1 MNKNIIITLRISGI
15 TFLLIILFLKPVC
28 RLKKITNIPCPICG
42 VTRGIL
48 YFLKLDLLNAI
59 KSNILS
65 IPIFILG
72 ILFYILY
79 FYSIAFKTKTV
90 YKYYNY
96 FVRNYKLIICILLIN
111 WIIEII
117 KYM

>member
-1 MNKNIIITLRISGI
+1 MNKKIINTLIISGI
-15 TFLLIILFLKPVC
+15 ILLLIILLFKPFC
-28 RLKKITNIPCPICG
+28 IFKKITHIPCPICG
-42 VTRGIL
+42 VTRGII
-48 YFLKLDLLNAI
+48 YFLKLDFINSI

-72 ILFYILY
+72 IVFYILY
-79 FYSIAFKTKTV
+79 FYSIIFKPNTV

-96 FVRNYKLIICILLIN
+96 FVKNYKLIIFILLIN
-111 WIIEII
+111 WVIVII